1 MKVSFMYCTIPC
13 TKVPAMP
20 QSEPS
25 SFPAEFGMR
34 ARLQAAQSRFSPS
47 MEKIAT
53 LLLEN
58 PELPVNLSILEL
70 AERAAVSAPTI
81 TRFCKLIGY
90 GGYVQLRVGAAADLG
105 RSVGQ
110 DGLAG
115 EPGAMV
121 NPAMSDQ
128 ELVRTFLA
136 THIQALQASGDLVD
150 MRSFRTAAGMI
161 AASVHI
167 DVYGVGGSSSV
178 ANGLAERLYQI
189 GINARSWSDLHL
201 GIMSASSLHATAV
214 AIGVSA
220 SGSTGE
226 TVEMLRMARSA
237 GAKTVAITSDPRSQL
252 ADLADVVIRTA
263 PGDDYLDLGALTSS
277 HTQVFAADLLYLLVS
292 WIDPE
297 RSQRYAENARAAVQ
311 RHKVLGRNRRHP
323 VD

>member
-1 MKVSFMYCTIPC
+1 MSSSDPHL
-13 TKVPAMP
+13 
-20 QSEPS
+20 PS
-25 SFPAEFGMR
+25 AEFGLR
-34 ARLQAAQSRFSPS
+34 ARLQAAHPRMSRS
-47 MEKIAT
+47 MEKIAQ

-58 PELPVNLSILEL
+58 PELPVNLSIAEL
-70 AERAAVSAPTI
+70 AERAEVSAPTI

-121 NPAMSDQ
+121 HSGMSDQ
-128 ELVRTFLA
+128 ELLRTFLA

-150 MRSFRTAAGMI
+150 MPEFRI
-161 AASVHI
+161 AASLIAASSHV

-189 GINARSWSDLHL
+189 GINARAWSDLHL
-201 GIMSASSLHATAV
+201 GIMSASWLDETAV

-220 SGSTGE
+220 SGTTSE
-226 TVEMLRMARSA
+226 TVDMLAMAKST
-237 GAKTVAITSDPRSQL
+237 GAKTIAITSDPLSPVVGS
-252 ADLADVVIRTA
+252 ADVVIRTA
-263 PGDDYLDLGALTSS
+263 PGDDYLDLGTLTSS

-297 RSQRYAENARAAVQ
+297 RTRDHAVRARSAVQ
-311 RHKVLGRNRRHP
+311 RHKVTGRHKRAAT
-323 VD
+323 DQ